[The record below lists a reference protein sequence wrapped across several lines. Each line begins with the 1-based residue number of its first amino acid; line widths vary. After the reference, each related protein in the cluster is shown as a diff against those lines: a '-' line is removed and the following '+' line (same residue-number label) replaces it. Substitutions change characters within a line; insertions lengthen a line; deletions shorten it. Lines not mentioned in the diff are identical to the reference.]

1 MSEHLFP
8 LSERART
15 LLAKFRTFI
24 EQEDFDA
31 VEKRIVA
38 DYARAHRSP
47 TAGRLGI
54 VRHSSA

>member
-1 MSEHLFP
+1 MSDDLFP

-15 LLAKFRTFI
+15 LLTKFRTFI

-38 DYARAHRSP
+38 DYAQRTGAERW
-47 TAGRLGI
+47 AQGI
-54 VRHSSA
+54 VGDALPN